1 MSKNVFESGKG
12 EKVMVL
18 EIVGEWCE
26 SLHVCARSCK
36 KEEGKRLGFQVQRGL
51 R

>member
-1 MSKNVFESGKG
+1 MSKNVFESSKG
-12 EKVMVL
+12 EKSRVL

-26 SLHVCARSCK
+26 SLDVYARSYK
-36 KEEGKRLGFQVQRGL
+36 KEEGKRLGFQVQKGL